1 MTMTNDQAIAYLAE
15 MDREINVLL
24 QARRA
29 GQQISEIL
37 QHYKSIEKDLDTLAD
52 RELALKQNIAELE
65 KTYAVSKEAF
75 DRQVVEDTKAA
86 TLELIATQNKI
97 AFGEKQIV
105 TLNDEFSK
113 IKEKMNLELSELDTA
128 ILDRREHLK
137 KLEDGIVEFKQRHGL
152 GG

>member
-37 QHYKSIEKDLDTLAD
+37 QHYKAIQKDLDTLSEK
-52 RELALKQNIAELE
+52 ELVLKQDIAELE
-65 KTYAVSKEAF
+65 KTYALNREVFAKQA
-75 DRQVVEDTKAA
+75 VEDTKAA
-86 TLELIATQNKI
+86 TMELVATQNKI
-97 AFGEKQIV
+97 AFAEKQIV

-113 IKEKMNLELSELDTA
+113 IKEEMNNELANLDVATR
-128 ILDRREHLK
+128 LKQEQLK
-137 KLEDGIVEFKQRHGL
+137 KLEDAISELKQKHGL
-152 GG
+152 A

>member
-37 QHYKSIEKDLDTLAD
+37 QHYKSISTDLDTLAE

-65 KTYAVSKEAF
+65 KTYAVNKEAF
-75 DRQVVEDTKAA
+75 DRQAIEDTKVA
-86 TLELIATQNKI
+86 TVELVMTQNKI
-97 AFGEKQIV
+97 VEAEKQLE
-105 TLNDEFSK
+105 TLKDGFSK
-113 IKEKMNLELSELDTA
+113 MKEEMNSELAALGIATIDKQ
-128 ILDRREHLK
+128 EQLK
-137 KLEDGIVEFKQRHGL
+137 KLEDGITEFKKQHGL
-152 GG
+152 A